1 MSTNRQLEH
10 TDHIKHKEHSTL
22 QKNSTAA
29 RSVCILA
36 HDITVPMNVGSL
48 FRISDAL
55 GVEKIYLS
63 GETPTPPNNKIRKT
77 SRSTEKYVP
86 YETVENPT
94 ELVKQLKQQNYRI
107 IALEITSDSVPL
119 QELKIENN
127 QKVCLI
133 LGSENT
139 GVSKELL
146 DLADITTHIPM
157 LGHNSSMNVATACG
171 IAVYNISSQNQS

>member
-10 TDHIKHKEHSTL
+10 TDHIKRKHSPNTTERTICL
-22 QKNSTAA
+22 
-29 RSVCILA
+29 LA
-36 HDITVPMNVGSL
+36 HNITVPMNVGSL

-55 GVEKIYLS
+55 GVDKIYLS
-63 GETPTPPNNKIRKT
+63 GDTATPPNNKIRKT
-77 SRSTEKYVP
+77 SRSTEKYVAHDAIESP
-86 YETVENPT
+86 L
-94 ELVKQLKQQNYRI
+94 ELVNRLKKENYTI
-107 IALEITSDSVPL
+107 IALEITSDSIPL
-119 QELKIENN
+119 QELNLENDQN
-127 QKVCLI
+127 VCLI

-171 IAVYNISSQNQS
+171 IAVYGLSNNLRTK

>member
-1 MSTNRQLEH
+1 MSNRQLEH
-10 TDHIKHKEHSTL
+10 TDHLEGQDKKKKSKRQISL
-22 QKNSTAA
+22 
-29 RSVCILA
+29 LA

-55 GVEKIYLS
+55 GIEKIYLS
-63 GETPTPPNNKIRKT
+63 GDTPTPPNSKIRKT

-86 YETVENPT
+86 YETADNPI
-94 ELVKQLKQQNYRI
+94 ELIQQLKEQNYTI
-107 IALEITSDSVPL
+107 IALEITSDSIPL
-119 QELKIENN
+119 QELKLEQD
-127 QKVCLI
+127 QKVCLV

-146 DLADITTHIPM
+146 ELADITTHIPM

-171 IAVYNISSQNQS
+171 IAVYELTKNLAK

>member
-1 MSTNRQLEH
+1 MSNRQLEH
-10 TDHIKHKEHSTL
+10 ADHIDNQKHQLKRQVSL
-22 QKNSTAA
+22 
-29 RSVCILA
+29 LA

-55 GVEKIYLS
+55 GIEKIYLS
-63 GETPTPPNNKIRKT
+63 GDTPTPPNSKIRKT

-86 YETVENPT
+86 YETADNPI
-94 ELVKQLKQQNYRI
+94 ELIQQLKEQNYTI
-107 IALEITSDSVPL
+107 IALEITSDSIPL
-119 QELKIENN
+119 QELKLEQD
-127 QKVCLI
+127 QKVCLV

-146 DLADITTHIPM
+146 ELADITTHIPM

-171 IAVYNISSQNQS
+171 IAVYELTKNLAK

>member
-1 MSTNRQLEH
+1 MSNRQLEH
-10 TDHIKHKEHSTL
+10 ADHLEN
-22 QKNSTAA
+22 KNTKKKGNRQISL
-29 RSVCILA
+29 LA
-36 HDITVPMNVGSL
+36 HNITVPMNVGSL

-55 GVEKIYLS
+55 GVEKIYVS
-63 GETPTPPNNKIRKT
+63 GDTPIPPNNKIRKT

-86 YETVENPT
+86 YETVENLV
-94 ELVKQLKQQNYRI
+94 ELINRLKEENYTI

-119 QELKIENN
+119 QEIQLGKT

-139 GVSKELL
+139 GVSEELL
-146 DLADITTHIPM
+146 KLSDITTHIPM

-171 IAVYNISSQNQS
+171 IAVYSLTLINN

>member
-1 MSTNRQLEH
+1 MSNRQLEH
-10 TDHIKHKEHSTL
+10 TDHWEGQDKKKKSKRQISL
-22 QKNSTAA
+22 
-29 RSVCILA
+29 LA

-55 GVEKIYLS
+55 GIEKIYLS
-63 GETPTPPNNKIRKT
+63 GNTPTPPNNKIRKT

-86 YETVENPT
+86 FESIENPV
-94 ELVKQLKQQNYRI
+94 EVIQQLKQENCLI
-107 IALEITSDSVPL
+107 IALEITSDSIPL
-119 QELKIENN
+119 QELKLEQD
-127 QKVCLI
+127 QKVCLV

-146 DLADITTHIPM
+146 ELADITTHIPM

-171 IAVYNISSQNQS
+171 IAVYELTKNLAK

>member
-10 TDHIKHKEHSTL
+10 SDHVKYQKSPIAKERAL
-22 QKNSTAA
+22 
-29 RSVCILA
+29 CLLA
-36 HDITVPMNVGSL
+36 HNITVPMNVGSL
-48 FRISDAL
+48 FRIGDAL

-63 GETPTPPNNKIRKT
+63 GNTPEPPNNKIRKT

-86 YETVENPT
+86 YESIDSSL
-94 ELVKQLKQQNYRI
+94 ELIEKLKKNDYTI
-107 IALEITSDSVPL
+107 IALEITSDSIPL
-119 QELKIENN
+119 QQLRLKAE

-157 LGHNSSMNVATACG
+157 LGKNSSMNVATACG

>member
-1 MSTNRQLEH
+1 MSKNRQLEH
-10 TDHIKHKEHSTL
+10 TDHIAQKQLSSTQKESKTR
-22 QKNSTAA
+22 T
-29 RSVCILA
+29 VCLLA
-36 HDITVPMNVGSL
+36 HDVTVPMNVGSL

-63 GETPTPPNNKIRKT
+63 GDTPTPPNNKIRKT

-86 YETVENPT
+86 YESIDSPL
-94 ELVKQLKQQNYRI
+94 ELIDKLKKNNYTI

-119 QELKIENN
+119 QELQLKND

-171 IAVYNISSQNQS
+171 IAVYALTLAVV